1 MSQTTASRVPIGPCQ
16 LYWNA
21 VRLGRPKS
29 MATIRY
35 TKDTVAGKAEDT
47 GSDIILRK
55 TGETCEVDVVVA
67 DLKPSQLQYVYD
79 SASQWGSNS
88 TVDPIA
94 RTATVTLSGFIFME
108 SHLMSGTSNATVD
121 RTGWTSGTVKVFSS
135 DWETQY
141 TDSTD
146 YTSDNSA
153 GTIAREAGGSI
164 SDNDVVHIQYTQSA
178 AADVVYVGGK
188 LVDFEAELKVVHDL
202 ENGKALMFHAWRA
215 KKIGASDVAIQM
227 AAEFGGVPMTFKLLA
242 DESRNPVQQLF
253 LWGVEA

>member
-16 LYWNA
+16 LFWNA

-29 MATIRY
+29 MVTVRHS
-35 TKDTVAGKAEDT
+35 KDTVVGKAEDT
-47 GSDIILRK
+47 GADIILRK

-94 RTATVTLSGFIFME
+94 RTATVTISNFIFME
-108 SHLMSGTSNATVD
+108 SHLLSGTSNATVD

-135 DWETQY
+135 DWETEC
-141 TDSTD
+141 TSGTD
-146 YTSDNSA
+146 YTSDDSA
-153 GTIAREAGGSI
+153 GTLAREAAGDI
-164 SDNDVVHIQYTQSA
+164 SDNSVVHVQYTQSA
-178 AADVVYVGGK
+178 AADVVYAGGK
-188 LVDFEAELKVVHDL
+188 LVDFEAALTISHEL
-202 ENGKALMFHAWRA
+202 ENGKVLMFYGWRA
-215 KKIGASDVAIQM
+215 KKIGASDVAVQM

-253 LWGVEA
+253 LWAVEA